1 MFNREKSELKRVPMM
16 PVRDLVIFP
25 QMMNPFIVGRESSL
39 RALEEALAGDK
50 KIFLA
55 TQHDASVD
63 DPKPDEIYTVGTL
76 ANIVQSV
83 RLPDGNL
90 RVLVEGVERAKVV
103 QVATDEGFFR
113 ATLKVIAN
121 KVEPSPQVEQAV
133 TKVTGLFEQY
143 VKLSQSLNYD
153 TMIAA
158 TRVDDAAKLSDTIAS
173 NLQIPVEEKQELL
186 ENFDPLER
194 LNRVGE
200 ILESEIEKLNVDRNI
215 NTRVKRQMERAQKEY
230 YLNEKLKA
238 IHKELGRGEKNEL
251 EELKK
256 KIDAA
261 GMPKDTHEKAVQELK
276 RLEMMPPMSAES
288 TVSRNYLDWLLAVP
302 WKKKSKEIR
311 DIELA
316 EKILEEDHYGLEKV
330 KERILEYLAV
340 RQLVKNPRGS
350 ILCFVGPPG
359 VGKTSLAMSIG
370 RATGRKF
377 VRVSLG
383 GVRDEAEIR
392 GHRRTYIGALP
403 GQIIQMMKK
412 AGTVNPIFVLDE
424 VDKMST
430 DFRGDPSAALM
441 EVLDPELNSSFT
453 DHYLDVEY
461 DLSKVMFVCT
471 ANVLHTIPQ
480 PLQDRMEILRL
491 PGYTEQEKTQIAKR
505 FLVKRARAATGLTDK
520 NLKFTDEGLLHIIR
534 HYTHEA
540 GVRSL
545 EREIQNIARKMARKV
560 VTEGVEAKVTAE
572 ITPVNVNDFLGVLKY
587 REFWLEKHNEIG
599 LTTGLAWTEVG
610 GSVLATEATLMEG
623 KGRLTLTG
631 KLGDVMQ
638 ESAQAAMSY
647 VRSRSNLLGLPRDF
661 YRTIDIHV
669 HVPEGAIP
677 KDGPSA
683 GITICN
689 SIVSALTKIPVRCD
703 VTMTGEIT
711 LRGKVLP
718 IGGVKEK
725 LLAAHRMGLRTVLL
739 PKDNEKDLADIPQE
753 ILASL
758 TVHFVETMDEVL
770 QVALERP
777 IVPIE
782 QAAVAPVAAD
792 SFVATEKDKSLTN

>member
-1 MFNREKSELKRVPMM
+1 
-16 PVRDLVIFP
+16 
-25 QMMNPFIVGRESSL
+25 
-39 RALEEALAGDK
+39 
-50 KIFLA
+50 
-55 TQHDASVD
+55 
-63 DPKPDEIYTVGTL
+63 
-76 ANIVQSV
+76 
-83 RLPDGNL
+83 
-90 RVLVEGVERAKVV
+90 VEGVERAKAV
-103 QVATDEGFFR
+103 QISTDEGFFR
-113 ATLKVIAN
+113 ATLKVIPN
-121 KVEPSPQVEQAV
+121 KAEPSPQIEQAV

-158 TRVDDAAKLSDTIAS
+158 TRVDDPAKLSDTIAS

-186 ENFDPLER
+186 ENFDPLDR
-194 LNRVGE
+194 LTRVGE
-200 ILESEIEKLNVDRNI
+200 ILESELEKLNVDRNI

-256 KIDAA
+256 KIDTS
-261 GMPKDTHEKAVQELK
+261 GMPKDALEKATQELK

-302 WKKKSKEIR
+302 WKKRSKEIR
-311 DIELA
+311 DIAVA

-330 KERILEYLAV
+330 KERILEFLAV

-377 VRVSLG
+377 IRVSLG

-441 EVLDPELNSSFT
+441 EVLDPELNHAFT

-480 PLQDRMEILRL
+480 PLQDRMEILRI
-491 PGYTEQEKTQIAKR
+491 PGYTEAEKAQIAKR
-505 FLVKRARAATGLTDK
+505 FLVRKSRESAGLTET
-520 NLKFTDEGLLHIIR
+520 NITFADEAISHIIR

-545 EREIQNIARKMARKV
+545 EREISSICRKV
-560 VTEGVEAKVTAE
+560 ARRVVKEGKQYSIHVAPEGVSE
-572 ITPVNVNDFLGVLKY
+572 FLGVIKY
-587 REFWLEKHNEIG
+587 REVWAEKKNEVG

-610 GSVLATEATLMEG
+610 GSVLSTEATIMLG

-647 VRSRSNLLGLPRDF
+647 VRSRTATFGLPRDF
-661 YRTIDIHV
+661 YRHIDIHM

-683 GITICN
+683 GITIAT
-689 SIVSALTKIPVRCD
+689 SIVSALTRIPVRCD
-703 VTMTGEIT
+703 VAMTGEIT

-718 IGGVKEK
+718 IGGMKEK
-725 LLAAHRMGLRTVLL
+725 MLAAHRVGIRTVIL
-739 PKDNEKDLADIPQE
+739 PKDNEKDLPDIPAE
-753 ILASL
+753 IQADL
-758 TVHFVETMDEVL
+758 TIRFVESMDEVL
-770 QVALERP
+770 EIALERP
-777 IVPIE
+777 LTPATHDAVPE
-782 QAAVAPVAAD
+782 VAAK
-792 SFVATEKDKSLTN
+792 FEAETESDQELTN

>member
-1 MFNREKSELKRVPMM
+1 MFNREKFEVKRVPMM
-16 PVRDLVIFP
+16 PVREMVIFP
-25 QMMNPFIVGRESSL
+25 QMMTPFIVGREASV
-39 RALEEALAGDK
+39 RALEEALAGEK

-63 DPKPDEIYTVGTL
+63 DPKPEEIYQVGTL

-83 RLPDGNL
+83 KLPDGNIK
-90 RVLVEGVERAKVV
+90 VLVEGSERAKIVNV
-103 QVATDEGFFR
+103 TSDEGFFR
-113 ATLKVIAN
+113 ATVRLMPMKSEA
-121 KVEPSPQVEQAV
+121 SPQLEQAQ
-133 TKVTGLFEQY
+133 TRVTGLFEQY

-158 TRVDDAAKLSDTIAS
+158 VRVEDANKLSDAIAA

-186 ENFDPLER
+186 ELFDPLER
-194 LNRVGE
+194 LNRIAD
-200 ILESEIEKLNVDRNI
+200 ILEVEIEKLNVDRTI

-238 IHKELGRGEKNEL
+238 IQKELGRGEASEIDQ
-251 EELKK
+251 LKK
-256 KIDAA
+256 KIETS
-261 GMPKDTHEKAVQELK
+261 GMPAEVQEKALQELK

-288 TVSRNYLDWLLAVP
+288 TVSRNYLDWMLAVP
-302 WKKKSKEIR
+302 WKKRSRELR
-311 DIELA
+311 DIKAA
-316 EKILEEDHYGLEKV
+316 ERILSEDHYGLEKI
-330 KERILEYLAV
+330 KDRILEFLAV
-340 RQLVKNPRGS
+340 RQLVKNPKGS
-350 ILCFVGPPG
+350 ILCFLGPPG

-403 GQIIQMMKK
+403 GQIIQMMRK
-412 AGTVNPIFVLDE
+412 AGTINPVFVLDE
-424 VDKMST
+424 VDKMSM

-441 EVLDPELNSSFT
+441 EVLDPELNHAFT

-461 DLSKVMFVCT
+461 DLSKVMFICT

-480 PLQDRMEILRL
+480 PLQDRMEVLRL
-491 PGYTEQEKTQIAKR
+491 PGYTEQEKHEIAKR
-505 FLVKRARAATGLTDK
+505 FLIAKQREATGLTEA
-520 NLKFTDEGLLHIIR
+520 NVQFTNEGVTHIIR

-540 GVRSL
+540 GVRNL
-545 EREIQNIARKMARKV
+545 DREIANICRKVARKV
-560 VTEGVEAKVTAE
+560 VADGKDYHVE
-572 ITPVNVNDFLGVLKY
+572 ITPTNAGEFLGVLKF
-587 REFWLEKHNEIG
+587 RDFWAEKKNEVG
-599 LTTGLAWTEVG
+599 LAVGLAWTEVG
-610 GSVLATEATLMEG
+610 GQVLSTEATLMQG

-638 ESAQAAMSY
+638 ESAQAAMSF
-647 VRSRSNLLGLPRDF
+647 VRSRSHFFGLPKDF
-661 YRTIDIHV
+661 YRHLDIHM

-683 GITICN
+683 GITICTA
-689 SIVSALTKIPVRCD
+689 IVSALTHIPVRCD
-703 VTMTGEIT
+703 VCMTGEIT

-725 LLAAHRMGLRTVLL
+725 LLAAHRLGLRTVIL
-739 PKDNEKDLADIPQE
+739 PKDNEKDLEEIPVE
-753 ILASL
+753 IQSEMSIR
-758 TVHFVETMDEVL
+758 FVEMMDEVL
-770 QVALERP
+770 AIALETPLP
-777 IVPIE
+777 IVGHP
-782 QAAVAPVAAD
+782 PVAEVEPELGAD
-792 SFVATEKDKSLTN
+792 VAQDSKLTN

>member
-1 MFNREKSELKRVPMM
+1 VVTAAVESTPQLQEASSRVT
-16 PVRDLVIFP
+16 
-25 QMMNPFIVGRESSL
+25 
-39 RALEEALAGDK
+39 A
-50 KIFLA
+50 
-55 TQHDASVD
+55 
-63 DPKPDEIYTVGTL
+63 
-76 ANIVQSV
+76 
-83 RLPDGNL
+83 
-90 RVLVEGVERAKVV
+90 
-103 QVATDEGFFR
+103 
-113 ATLKVIAN
+113 
-121 KVEPSPQVEQAV
+121 
-133 TKVTGLFEQY
+133 LFEQY

-158 TRVDDAAKLSDTIAS
+158 VRVEDAGKLSDAIAA

-186 ENFDPLER
+186 ELFDPLER
-194 LNRVGE
+194 LNRIAD
-200 ILESEIEKLNVDRNI
+200 ILEVETEKLNVDRSI

-238 IHKELGRGEKNEL
+238 IQKELGRGEANEI
-251 EELKK
+251 EQLKK
-256 KIDAA
+256 KIETS
-261 GMPKDTHEKAVQELK
+261 GMPEGPQEKAMQELK

-302 WKKKSKEIR
+302 WKKRSKEIR
-311 DIELA
+311 DIKRA
-316 EKILEEDHYGLEKV
+316 EVILSEDHYGLEKI

-340 RQLVKNPRGS
+340 RQLVKNPKGS

-403 GQIIQMMKK
+403 GQIIQMMRK
-412 AGTVNPIFVLDE
+412 AGTVNPVFVLDE
-424 VDKMST
+424 VDKMSM

-441 EVLDPELNSSFT
+441 EVLDPELNHAFT

-461 DLSKVMFVCT
+461 DLSKVMFICT

-480 PLQDRMEILRL
+480 PLQDRMEVLRI
-491 PGYTEQEKTQIAKR
+491 PGYTEQEKHQIAQR
-505 FLVKRARAATGLTDK
+505 FLVPKEISATGLTK
-520 NLKFTDEGLLHIIR
+520 TNLKFTDDAVTHIIR

-540 GVRSL
+540 GVRNLS
-545 EREIQNIARKMARKV
+545 REVANVCRKIARKV
-560 VTEGVEAKVTAE
+560 VAEGKNIEVEVTN
-572 ITPVNVNDFLGVLKY
+572 TNVNDYLGVLKY
-587 REFWLEKHNEIG
+587 RDFLAEKKNEIG

-610 GSVLATEATLMEG
+610 GQVLSTEAMLMQG

-638 ESAQAAMSY
+638 ESAQAGMSY
-647 VRSRSNLLGLPRDF
+647 VRSRAHLFNLPKDF
-661 YRTIDIHV
+661 YRHLDIHV

-683 GITICN
+683 GITLCT
-689 SIVSALTKIPVRCD
+689 SIVSALTRIPVRCD
-703 VTMTGEIT
+703 ICMTGEIT

-725 LLAAHRMGLRTVLL
+725 LLAAHRLGFRTVIL
-739 PKDNEKDLADIPQE
+739 PKDNEKDLAEIPPE
-753 ILASL
+753 IQAQMSI
-758 TVHFVETMDEVL
+758 HFVENMDEVL
-770 QVALERP
+770 QIALEHPLP
-777 IVPIE
+777 IPGHP
-782 QAAVAPVAAD
+782 PVADVEPKFVTDVAQD
-792 SFVATEKDKSLTN
+792 SELTN